1 MERLKAVRIAKGLRA
16 DDIAEAAGISLR
28 SYRRYETGLMS
39 PKVCQAIDIA
49 DALGVDDLRK
59 LWSSSRDQGASHGGM
74 PDMEQLD
81 QMRVQ
86 QEILEKQVTV
96 LETMIETH
104 KLARFD
110 ENLGNLKTSMRKH
123 LKLISSEFLVMEYD
137 PENQRK
143 ILDLIDYLQAAIDE
157 LRRFT
162 YVSPQ
167 HA

>member
-1 MERLKAVRIAKGLRA
+1 MKEGYDR
-16 DDIAEAAGISLR
+16 
-28 SYRRYETGLMS
+28 
-39 PKVCQAIDIA
+39 
-49 DALGVDDLRK
+49 
-59 LWSSSRDQGASHGGM
+59 
-74 PDMEQLD
+74 EQLD

>member
-1 MERLKAVRIAKGLRA
+1 MKEG
-16 DDIAEAAGISLR
+16 
-28 SYRRYETGLMS
+28 Y
-39 PKVCQAIDIA
+39 
-49 DALGVDDLRK
+49 
-59 LWSSSRDQGASHGGM
+59 
-74 PDMEQLD
+74 DMEQLD

-143 ILDLIDYLQAAIDE
+143 IGSSPVSVGENLVSTVSQAA
-157 LRRFT
+157 
-162 YVSPQ
+162 
-167 HA
+167 

>member
-1 MERLKAVRIAKGLRA
+1 MKEG
-16 DDIAEAAGISLR
+16 
-28 SYRRYETGLMS
+28 Y
-39 PKVCQAIDIA
+39 
-49 DALGVDDLRK
+49 
-59 LWSSSRDQGASHGGM
+59 
-74 PDMEQLD
+74 DMEQLD

-104 KLARFD
+104 NLARFD

>member
-1 MERLKAVRIAKGLRA
+1 MLIK
-16 DDIAEAAGISLR
+16 
-28 SYRRYETGLMS
+28 M
-39 PKVCQAIDIA
+39 
-49 DALGVDDLRK
+49 ALI
-59 LWSSSRDQGASHGGM
+59 
-74 PDMEQLD
+74 EQ
-81 QMRVQ
+81 
-86 QEILEKQVTV
+86 
-96 LETMIETH
+96 
-104 KLARFD
+104 
-110 ENLGNLKTSMRKH
+110 RKH